1 MFTLLQPVL
10 YPNQATKTLKYDATR
25 ADDQK
30 REVRLSAEEATEILE
45 KGCYDIIQK
54 PFDLGGGSLKI
65 REVFG

>member
-1 MFTLLQPVL
+1 
-10 YPNQATKTLKYDATR
+10 LKYDATR

-45 KGCYDIIQK
+45 KGCYDIIRK